1 MACTGQIWEQTP
13 QPTQVTGSMRALRF
27 PVLGWTAS
35 ESTTEGQPLWMHL
48 PQAMHL
54 SASTTRAGL
63 GLRET
68 NTQSPRVMSTETP
81 S

>member
-1 MACTGQIWEQTP
+1 MRFTTSRIYDLSVIAPNGHWY
-13 QPTQVTGSMRALRF
+13 TQA
-27 PVLGWTAS
+27 
-35 ESTTEGQPLWMHL
+35 

>member
-1 MACTGQIWEQTP
+1 MAWTGQIWAQMP

-27 PVLGWTAS
+27 PVLGCFS
-35 ESTTEGQPLWMHL
+35 SDSTTEGQPLWMHL